1 MAGELPEGYEIED
14 GMQTAPSRRRLLPGP
29 PPGTKEPPLEFLS
42 PQGETPPQGTTLPH
56 PQAGSAAL
64 PEGYEIEDH
73 GTGTADNTGTKTGL
87 IDAGMA
93 GLGDQPILG
102 PLMHKALAGIEAAL
116 PIREKFSHAPTFGQ
130 RYAEDEARENA
141 RTAQAYA
148 DRPITANAANL
159 AGGLALPLGILKSG
173 PMGARL
179 LGMTGQTLGGQMAR
193 MGLSGAVIGGTD
205 TGLRGGDPIRGAAV
219 GGGLGMAA
227 APVARGLGAVAGRIG
242 SALTAPLSRA
252 ATEQAAQEIGGAGAQ
267 TAGGAF
273 THESLADVASGK
285 YGVLEN
291 GSQIHPDKMQNDI
304 NGLVSDLQSSNF
316 KPGPDYHGPV
326 FKTIQ
331 DLLKTEPIPPG
342 PPMQGPSVPNL
353 GQIPRGPTTRPAPTS
368 FGDIVA
374 AQQRLNEIMRENPGT
389 SMSAAAGKASDGLT
403 NLMETVGPKDVVGG
417 GGNPIKAFA
426 DYQDARANYRVSMR
440 ARLYDEA
447 IRKAELAAD
456 AGTGSL
462 DLNLRNQFKALRNNT
477 NAMRGATP
485 DEKAQL
491 DEFIK
496 GGLTR
501 NIMRQVGKLSP
512 VGHAFPM
519 MGELGAAVAGEPIS
533 ALSAAVGGHVAK
545 MLSNRMA
552 AGAAARMSSSIRA
565 QAPASAQLQAMA
577 SANFSRALAARQNLG
592 RTLRILNAAS
602 KAPAIRAPAIAANI
616 NEQQP

>member
-42 PQGETPPQGTTLPH
+42 PQGASPPQGTALPH
-56 PQAGSAAL
+56 PQAGNATL
-64 PEGYEIEDH
+64 PAGYEIEDH
-73 GTGTADNTGTKTGL
+73 GTGTADNTGTRTGL
-87 IDAGMA
+87 IEAGMA

-130 RYAEDEARENA
+130 RFAEDEARENA
-141 RTAQAYA
+141 RTAQAYT

-159 AGGLALPLGILKSG
+159 TGGLALPLGILKSG

-179 LGMTGQTLGGQMAR
+179 LGMTGQTLWGQMAR

-205 TGLRGGDPIRGAAV
+205 TALRGGDPIRGAEI

-227 APVARGLGAVAGRIG
+227 APVARGLGAVAGRVG

-252 ATEQAAQEIGGAGAQ
+252 ATEQAAQEIGGAGAK

-285 YGVLEN
+285 YGGLEN

-304 NGLVSDLQSSNF
+304 NGLVSDLQSAPSNF
-316 KPGPDYHGPV
+316 KPGPDYQGPV

-331 DLLKTEPIPPG
+331 DLLKTEPIPQG
-342 PPMQGPSVPNL
+342 PAMQGPSVPNL

-374 AQQRLNEIMRENPGT
+374 AQQRLNEIIRENPGKA
-389 SMSAAAGKASDGLT
+389 MAKAAGQASAGLD
-403 NLMETVGPKDVVGG
+403 NLLETVGPRDVVGG
-417 GGNPIKAFA
+417 DPVKALGQ
-426 DYQDARANYRVSMR
+426 YQDARANWRISKR
-440 ARLYDEA
+440 AQLYDEA

-462 DLNLRNQFKALRNNT
+462 DLNLRNQFKELRNNT

-496 GGLTR
+496 GDLTR

-552 AGAAARMSSSIRA
+552 AGAAARMSASIRA

-592 RTLRILNAAS
+592 RTLRIINAAS